1 MIRAADPKLIG
12 ARPGPEFGAND
23 RGYAMVAAVGAIAIM
38 AAIAASLT
46 TTVTSQVD
54 ILDAE
59 TTRARLASAAEAGIA
74 VALNGLTE
82 KGGNKLWTLEG
93 EVHELSFD
101 GAAVKVHIEDEHGKM
116 LFQRMNEDNLGWLL
130 EALEVPEPQRSIA
143 HDSYGDW
150 VDDDEEAREN
160 GAESEYYNQRGL
172 QAANNWI
179 LTLDELGDVRGF
191 TPDLIDRF
199 RKFASSDTS
208 VYFDDTNASPLAI
221 QVMTDGVADSPDI
234 IARRRELSGQ
244 RTAIALSA
252 PELKNHTV
260 SIVAEARMASGPN
273 VTRRAVVVVGT
284 AGRYPYFVKYVE

>member
-1 MIRAADPKLIG
+1 
-12 ARPGPEFGAND
+12 
-23 RGYAMVAAVGAIAIM
+23 MVAAVGAIAIM

-46 TTVTSQVD
+46 TMVTAQVD

-59 TTRARLASAAEAGIA
+59 TARARLSSAAEAGIA

-82 KGGNKLWTLEG
+82 KSGNRLWTLEG
-93 EVHELSFD
+93 EIHQLSFD

-130 EALEVPEPQRSIA
+130 DALGVPEPQRSIA
-143 HDSYGDW
+143 RDSYGDW

-172 QAANNWI
+172 QAGNNWI
-179 LTLDELGDVRGF
+179 STLDELGDIRGF
-191 TPDLIDRF
+191 TPELIDRF
-199 RKFASSDTS
+199 RKFASADTS
-208 VYFDDTNASPLAI
+208 VYFDDTHASPLAI
-221 QVMTDGVADSPDI
+221 QVMTDGEADSPEI

-244 RTAIALSA
+244 RTAIALSE
-252 PELKNHTV
+252 PELKDHTV
-260 SIVAEARMASGPN
+260 SIVAEARMPGGPN

-284 AGRYPYFVKYVE
+284 AGRYPYSIKYIE